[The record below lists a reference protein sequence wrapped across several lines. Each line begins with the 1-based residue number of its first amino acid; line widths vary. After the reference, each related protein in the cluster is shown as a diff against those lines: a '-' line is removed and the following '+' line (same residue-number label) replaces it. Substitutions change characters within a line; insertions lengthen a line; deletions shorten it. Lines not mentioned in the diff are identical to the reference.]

1 MFCSRSCLAGVR
13 GIRTLTL
20 RSCGVCMFLRLAGLM
35 LRGIGP
41 SMSRA
46 ALLTAAQMS
55 TYDHTKVIAKQNGL
69 LSEGVALHCV
79 AAGISGFAAQ
89 AACNPADVLKS
100 RVMSA
105 MHAASANSAHGVTT
119 TPTVWGVAMNIV
131 RHEGPAAF
139 LQVRDL
145 NIRAAYPTLL
155 FAQRSSQVYPAC
167 SRSKPF

>member
-1 MFCSRSCLAGVR
+1 
-13 GIRTLTL
+13 
-20 RSCGVCMFLRLAGLM
+20 M

-55 TYDHTKVIAKQNGL
+55 TYDHTKVIAKQHGL

-105 MHAASANSAHGVTT
+105 IHAASVDSIHGAT
-119 TPTVWGVAMNIV
+119 TPTVLDIAMNIV
-131 RHEGPAAF
+131 RHEGPVAF
-139 LQVRDL
+139 LQVCDL
-145 NIRAAYPTLL
+145 NRAPKSSLL
-155 FAQRSSQVYPAC
+155 KIPMSYT
-167 SRSKPF
+167 